1 MVNEVT
7 CLRREIQQV
16 RDDRD
21 RQLSLVQTLSDEVE
35 KCRESAG
42 KYCEELDEM
51 KAKTN
56 ELEVFTLTFIDPFF
70 ILFFLYIICK
80 DLKTCHVLRN
90 PLIILKFFCRQHV
103 LLKVLS

>member
-51 KAKTN
+51 KAKAN
-56 ELEVFTLTFIDPFF
+56 ELEVLTLIFIDPLLLLL
-70 ILFFLYIICK
+70 LFWYIICE
-80 DLKTCHVLRN
+80 DFNTCH
-90 PLIILKFFCRQHV
+90 
-103 LLKVLS
+103 LL